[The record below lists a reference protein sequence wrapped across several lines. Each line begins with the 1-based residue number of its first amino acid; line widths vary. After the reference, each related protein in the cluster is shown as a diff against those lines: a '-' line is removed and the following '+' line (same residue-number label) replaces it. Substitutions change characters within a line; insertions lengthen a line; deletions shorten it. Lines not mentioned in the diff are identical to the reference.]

1 MIGITNPHS
10 HEIPTYLQ
18 YDIQR
23 LKGNFRVMEIVLN
36 RNGQSNGLC
45 PLYFDGAINNFRE
58 LPLPTDVLGMEKVY
72 AHLETL
78 RKKSPTFFIN
88 EIKKELQRI
97 EKNNIFAKLFNKIKT
112 KINGITS

>member
-1 MIGITNPHS
+1 MIGITNPYS
-10 HEIPTYLQ
+10 YEIPSYLG
-18 YDIQR
+18 YDIQK

-45 PLYFDGAINNFRE
+45 PLYFDGAINNFKE

-72 AHLETL
+72 SFLDKL

-88 EIKKELQRI
+88 ELKSKLQR
-97 EKNNIFAKLFNKIKT
+97 KNKKAIFAKLFNKL
-112 KINGITS
+112 KIF